1 MEWRIINQNFNSM
14 ETKKC
19 PFCGEEILAE
29 AKKCK
34 HCGEWLDKT
43 TEIVHEIQQAKKEDD
58 DEILVSPFSEL
69 FLKIIY
75 WVAIFGLI
83 ISGIHDIMPD
93 GETLSTSMGSGRT
106 RMFSGFLNMCLAIP
120 DWVGMILEGGAA
132 ALLLYSLKDAM
143 SCMKHSFEYLFIN
156 LIAFTVA
163 FPIMNILSDFMED
176 SLAMWGIQFSC
187 LIGSIVCVF
196 VLGVKLS
203 TVYHNELKKSGIVFI
218 ICSCLQFVTFIVLM
232 IEGMINGTE
241 GGVPYLLEMILI
253 ASYWAYYATLKNIQI

>member
-1 MEWRIINQNFNSM
+1 MK
-14 ETKKC
+14 TKKC

-43 TEIVHEIQQAKKEDD
+43 TEIVHRIQQEKKED
-58 DEILVSPFSEL
+58 DEILVSPFSDL
-69 FLKIIY
+69 FINIIY

-106 RMFSGFLNMCLAIP
+106 RIVRGFLNMCLAIP
-120 DWVGMILEGGAA
+120 DWVGMILEGGAE

-163 FPIMNILSDFMED
+163 SPIMNILSGFMED
-176 SLAMWGIQFSC
+176 SLAMLGIQLSC

-196 VLGVKLS
+196 ILGIKLS
-203 TVYHNELKKSGIVFI
+203 TIYHNELKKLGIAFI
-218 ICSCLQFVTFIVLM
+218 VCSCLQFVTFIILM
-232 IEGMINGTE
+232 LEGMINGPE
-241 GGVPYLLEMILI
+241 GGVPYYLEMILI
-253 ASYWAYYATLKNIQI
+253 ASYWAYYAALKHTQI